1 MEQDDQS
8 RAQQPD
14 EQHHGSRE
22 QEAPG
27 EPTGAPDFPVR
38 AASESDVG
46 DLFPV
51 VGIGASAGGLE
62 ALRGFLEPLPA
73 DSGAAF
79 VVVVHLSPEH
89 QSHLAEILRPHT
101 QMAVTQVTELV
112 KMEPN
117 HVYVIPPNRNLSS
130 IDTHL
135 RLSQLEE
142 SRHAR
147 APIDHFFRTLART
160 HGSKAVGIV
169 LSGSGSDGAVGLK
182 AIKEAGGLIL
192 AQDPV
197 EATFDGMPQSAI
209 ATGIVDDVLPVGE
222 MAERLLTYLS
232 TRPAIVL
239 TDEEDLARPDVDK
252 AREEAQL
259 LQRIF
264 ARLRTITGHDF
275 SRYKRGTVGRRMARR
290 MQLHGLTT
298 LAEYLELLRA
308 EPDEAHALFRDL
320 LIVVTNFFRD
330 PEAFTALAEE
340 VIPRLFEDKGGDDEL
355 RVWVPGC
362 ATGEE
367 AYSLAI
373 LLLEHAARLE
383 AEKRP
388 AIQIF
393 ATDLSRE
400 ALTLAREG
408 VYPEAI
414 AADVA
419 PERLRRYFLRANG
432 AYRVREEVRELVLFA
447 PHSLLRD
454 PPFSHLHLISCR
466 NLLIYLQRDVQRQV
480 LELFHY
486 ALDPGGA
493 LFLGSSERVDERDLF
508 SATSAD
514 HSIYRRQNVSTA
526 VPRLPTLPLSSMAE
540 AHPQRLEEPRR
551 QQQKAADY
559 GGLHQRAAERYA
571 PPSILVD
578 EDHRV
583 VHISE
588 RAGQYLQQPGGE
600 VTDNALR
607 LVRND
612 LQTELATLLYRA
624 FHQQSGS
631 RSDPVAIT
639 LEGRPRAVSLY
650 VEPVQEGGQRFALVC
665 FLETDR
671 GDAARATDSA
681 EEGEGSDERVR
692 ALEQELAATKQ
703 QLRAAVEEFESS
715 KEEMRAGNEELMSI
729 NEELRST
736 TEELETSKEELQS
749 VNEELVTVNE
759 ENRHKVEELS
769 KMTADLQNL
778 LAATDIATLF
788 LDRELRIQRFTPA
801 ASALFNIRHSDRGRP
816 LAHLTHK
823 LVAYEGLIEDAE
835 RVLKTLAPV
844 EQEVADGD
852 GLRHFLRI
860 RPYRTAD
867 DRIDGVVIT
876 LVDITSLRKAEQAL
890 ARSRERYRLLV
901 ESAQEYAMFTM
912 DEEGRIDSWNTGAHR
927 ILDYEE
933 DEILGQPAAVIFTPE
948 DRESGAVER
957 ELLTAR
963 EEGQAINERWHIRKD
978 GSRFWG
984 SGVVTALW
992 DNGTLRGYAKV
1003 MRDNT
1008 ARKEAEEALRRSEE
1022 RYRTLAEKLEERVEE
1037 RTAQVRQLASE
1048 LVASEQKVRHR
1059 IARTLH
1065 DDLQQM
1071 LYATEM
1077 QLQFLREDATKEMQ
1091 EGLEE
1096 VVELVTGSLSVTRQ
1110 LTVELSPPVLKG
1122 EGLPEALEWLVKHMG
1137 EVHGLEVALEVSGH
1151 PQAREEEQRILLF
1164 QVVRELLFNVVK
1176 HAGVRQTQLTL
1187 REAEGGIVVIVSDE
1201 GRGFDVEAVL
1211 AEDNGGFGLHH
1222 ARERLD
1228 LFGGRMDI
1236 DSRPGDGTR
1245 VTLRLPGPR
1254 PSPAGQ
1260 QGPTDPEPAGGTSA
1274 PEG

>member
-1 MEQDDQS
+1 MDENYQSGPEQPAKLADQS
-8 RAQQPD
+8 REKDATGEQP
-14 EQHHGSRE
+14 GS
-22 QEAPG
+22 PG
-27 EPTGAPDFPVR
+27 LPGPETGNQ
-38 AASESDVG
+38 DVSQ
-46 DLFPV
+46 LFPV

-62 ALRGFLEPLPA
+62 ALRGFLEAIPGGP
-73 DSGAAF
+73 GAAL

-89 QSHLAEILRPHT
+89 HSLLAELLQPHT
-101 QMAVTQVTELV
+101 QMPVTQVTDLV

-135 RLSQLEE
+135 RLSPLEE
-142 SRHAR
+142 SRQAR

-160 HGSKAVGIV
+160 HDSKAVGIV

-197 EATFDGMPQSAI
+197 EAAFDGMPQSAI
-209 ATGIVDDVLPVGE
+209 ATGIVDDVLAVGE
-222 MAERLLTYLS
+222 MADRLLTYFS
-232 TRPAIVL
+232 TEPVL
-239 TDEEDLARPDVDK
+239 VLPDEALDKPGVAVGREDALV
-252 AREEAQL
+252 

-264 ARLRTITGHDF
+264 ARLRTLTGHDF

-290 MQLHGLTT
+290 MQLHGLTS
-298 LAEYLELLRA
+298 LQAYLELLRD
-308 EPDEAHALFRDL
+308 EPDEAHALFKDL
-320 LIVVTNFFRD
+320 LIVVTNFFRE
-330 PEAFTALAEE
+330 PATFAALAEE
-340 VIPRLFEDKGGDDEL
+340 VIPRLFEGKGRDDEV

-383 AEKRP
+383 ARP
-388 AIQIF
+388 SIQIF
-393 ATDLSRE
+393 ATDLSKQ
-400 ALTLAREG
+400 ALVVGREG

-414 AADVA
+414 AADVSL
-419 PERLRRYFLRANG
+419 ERLERFFVHSNG
-432 AYRVREEVRELVLFA
+432 AYRVREDVRELVLFA

-454 PPFSHLHLISCR
+454 PPFSHLDLISCR

-486 ALDPGGA
+486 ALQPGGF
-493 LFLGSSERVDERDLF
+493 LFLGTSERVDERDLF

-514 HSIYRRQNVSTA
+514 HSMYRRQDVSSA
-526 VPRLPTLPLSSMAE
+526 DPRLPSLPLASLTE
-540 AHPQRLEEPRR
+540 VQPHWGEEPRSQRR
-551 QQQKAADY
+551 QAANY
-559 GGLHQRAAERYA
+559 GALHQRVAERYA
-571 PPSILVD
+571 PPSLLVD
-578 EDHRV
+578 ENHHV
-583 VHISE
+583 VHLSE
-588 RAGQYLQQPGGE
+588 RAGRYLQHPGGE

-607 LVRND
+607 LVREE
-612 LQTELATLLYRA
+612 LQAELAIQLYRA

-631 RSDPVAIT
+631 RSDPVAMA

-650 VEPVQEGGQRFALVC
+650 VEPLLENGQRFALVC
-665 FLETDR
+665 FLETD
-671 GDAARATDSA
+671 GSDAARAA
-681 EEGEGSDERVR
+681 GSDAGRDDLVR
-692 ALEQELAATKQ
+692 ELEEELAAIKQ

-715 KEEMRAGNEELMSI
+715 KEEMRASNEELQSM

-749 VNEELVTVNE
+749 INEELVTVNE
-759 ENRHKVEELS
+759 ENKNKVQELS
-769 KMTADLQNL
+769 QMTADLQNL

-801 ASALFNIRHSDRGRP
+801 ASRLFNIRHSDRGRP

-823 LVAYEGLIEDAE
+823 LVSYDGLIDDAE
-835 RVLKTLAPV
+835 RVLRTLAPV

-852 GLRHFLRI
+852 ALRYFLRI

-876 LVDITSLRKAEQAL
+876 LVDITSLHEAERAL

-901 ESAQEYAMFTM
+901 DSAQEYAMFTM
-912 DEEGRIDSWNTGAHR
+912 DSAGRIDSWNTGARR
-927 ILDYEE
+927 ILGYEE

-957 ELLTAR
+957 ELRIAR
-963 EEGQAINERWHIRKD
+963 QEGQAINERWHIRQD

-984 SGVVTALW
+984 SGVVTSLW
-992 DNGTLRGYAKV
+992 DDGELGGYAKV

-1008 ARKEAEEALRRSEE
+1008 TRKEAEEALRQSEE
-1022 RYRTLAEKLEERVEE
+1022 RYRTLAEMLEDRVEE

-1048 LVASEQKVRHR
+1048 LVASEQRVRHR

-1071 LYATEM
+1071 LYAAEM
-1077 QLQFLREDATKEMQ
+1077 QLQFLREDAAREVQ
-1091 EGLEE
+1091 DGLEE
-1096 VVELVTGSLSVTRQ
+1096 VLELVTGSLGVTRQ

-1122 EGLPEALEWLVKHMG
+1122 EGLPEALAWLANYMH
-1137 EVHGLEVALEVSGH
+1137 EVYGLQVLLEVTGD
-1151 PQAREEEQRILLF
+1151 PQMDYEEQRILLF
-1164 QVVRELLFNVVK
+1164 QIVRELLFNVVK
-1176 HAGVRQTQLTL
+1176 HASVRQARVTL
-1187 REAEGGIVVIVSDE
+1187 REAEDGIVLAVSDE
-1201 GRGFDVEAVL
+1201 GKGFDVPAVL
-1211 AEDNGGFGLHH
+1211 AEDNGGFGLYNV
-1222 ARERLD
+1222 RERLG
-1228 LFGGRMDI
+1228 LFGGAVDI
-1236 DSRPGDGTR
+1236 DSKPGDGTR
-1245 VTLRLPGPR
+1245 VSLFLPRVTPDPPEQLGRADP
-1254 PSPAGQ
+1254 PAGK
-1260 QGPTDPEPAGGTSA
+1260 SA
-1274 PEG
+1274 AHEK